1 MLRIPELFVASR
13 APDLPE
19 PAPVLRRRRIVSAAT
34 LVCGSALLAGTLSA
48 PRGSAWFFAFGAL
61 AAATW
66 LLGGISAGP
75 LRWGHRGGVAAN
87 PPPVLAPVLA
97 AVGAFTLFLAADL
110 VVRHLPVLS
119 GALGTVLAAADAGPR
134 LAVLALALVNGLAE
148 EVFFRGA
155 LYGALDARRA
165 GLYST
170 LVYAAVTLATMN
182 ITLVLAAL
190 VMGTLWSVERRS
202 TRGILAP
209 ILTHTTWSALM
220 LLALPR

>member
-1 MLRIPELFVASR
+1 MLRIPELFVVSR
-13 APDLPE
+13 APDVPE
-19 PAPVLRRRRIVSAAT
+19 PAPVVRRRRIVSAIT
-34 LVCGSALLAGTLSA
+34 LACGTALLAGTLSA
-48 PRGSAWFFAFGAL
+48 PRGSGWFFALGAL

-66 LLGGISAGP
+66 LLGGIGAGP
-75 LRWGHRGGVAAN
+75 LRWGHRDGLSNN
-87 PPPVLAPVLA
+87 PPPLLAPVLA
-97 AVGAFTLFLAADL
+97 AVGAFGLFLAADL

-134 LAVLALALVNGLAE
+134 LAVLALALVNGVAE

-155 LYGALDARRA
+155 LYGALEPRRA

-170 LVYAAVTLATMN
+170 LVYAAVTIATMN
-182 ITLVLAAL
+182 VALVIAAI
-190 VMGTLWSVERRS
+190 VMGTMWAVERRS

-209 ILTHTTWSALM
+209 VLTHTTWSALM